1 MIRVLLVDDQQL
13 LRDGL
18 RAILEG
24 AGDIQVVGEASN
36 GREAMSRA
44 RELRPGIVLMDLQ
57 MPTMT
62 GHEAIR
68 AIRADPLLAST
79 PILVLT
85 TFDAEDD
92 VVEAL
97 AAGADGYLLKDID
110 ADNLRSAVRNAC
122 QGRAEMDPGV
132 LRQVMDRI
140 ARLPTRRR
148 REQEL
153 GNLTERE
160 LDILTHVGLGMT
172 NDEIGRALFL
182 SPETARTY
190 VSRLLTK
197 LGARDR
203 AQLVVLAHR
212 AGLVDPHAD

>member
-1 MIRVLLVDDQQL
+1 MIRVLLADDQQL

-24 AGDIQVVGEASN
+24 ADDIEVVGEAAN
-36 GREAMSRA
+36 GREAMSLG
-44 RELRPGIVLMDLQ
+44 RELRPAVVLMDLQ

-68 AIRADPLLAST
+68 AMRADPLLATT
-79 PILVLT
+79 PVLVLT

-110 ADNLRSAVRNAC
+110 ADGLRRAVRNAAE
-122 QGRAEMDPGV
+122 GRAEMAPGV
-132 LRQVMDRI
+132 LRQLMGRI
-140 ARLPTRRR
+140 ARLPTRRS
-148 REQEL
+148 REEEL
-153 GNLTERE
+153 AGLTERE

-172 NDEIGRALFL
+172 NEEIGRALFL

-212 AGLVDPHAD
+212 AGLVDPTAD